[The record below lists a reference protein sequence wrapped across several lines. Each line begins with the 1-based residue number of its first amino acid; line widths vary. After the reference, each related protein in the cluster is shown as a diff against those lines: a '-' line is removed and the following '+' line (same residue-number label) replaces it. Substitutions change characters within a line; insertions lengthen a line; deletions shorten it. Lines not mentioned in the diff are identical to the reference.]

1 MNVKHV
7 GLVSGSE
14 ENADKFFGELLGL
27 TKAEPKTLPAALS
40 QALFGMNSDLKVIN
54 FLNDHAHFEIFIS
67 DASSRSQRPIQ
78 HVCLEVDDMPSF
90 LQKCRRL
97 DVQIL
102 QIRKG
107 DSQLTFIRDYDDNLF
122 EIKIKVR

>member
-14 ENADKFFGELLGL
+14 KNADKFFGKLLGL
-27 TKAEPKTLPAALS
+27 KKAEPKTLPAALS
-40 QALFGMNSDLKVIN
+40 QALFDVNSDLKVIN
-54 FLNDHAHFEIFIS
+54 FLNDQAHFEIFIS
-67 DASSRSQRPIQ
+67 GAYKSSQRPIQ
-78 HVCLEVDDMPSF
+78 HVCLEVDDLPSF

-97 DVQIL
+97 DVRIL

-107 DSQLTFIRDYDDNLF
+107 DSRLTFISDYDGNLF
-122 EIKIKVR
+122 EIKKKVR

>member
-54 FLNDHAHFEIFIS
+54 FLNDHAHFEIS
-67 DASSRSQRPIQ
+67 VTP
-78 HVCLEVDDMPSF
+78 P
-90 LQKCRRL
+90 
-97 DVQIL
+97 
-102 QIRKG
+102 RK
-107 DSQLTFIRDYDDNLF
+107 
-122 EIKIKVR
+122 

>member
-14 ENADKFFGELLGL
+14 KNADKFFGELLGL
-27 TKAEPKTLPAALS
+27 KKAEPKTLPAALS
-40 QALFGMNSDLKVIN
+40 QALFDVNSDLIVIN
-54 FLNDHAHFEIFIS
+54 YQNDQVHFEIFIS
-67 DASSRSQRPIQ
+67 GAYKSSQRPIQ
-78 HVCLEVDDMPSF
+78 HVCLEVDDLPSF
-90 LQKCRRL
+90 LQKCRSL

-107 DSQLTFIRDYDDNLF
+107 DSQLTFISDYDGNLF
-122 EIKIKVR
+122 EIKKKVQ

>member
-14 ENADKFFGELLGL
+14 KNADKFFGELLGL
-27 TKAEPKTLPAALS
+27 KKAEPKTLPAALS
-40 QALFGMNSDLKVIN
+40 QALFDVNSDLKVIN
-54 FLNDHAHFEIFIS
+54 FLNDQAHFEIFIFGAYKS
-67 DASSRSQRPIQ
+67 SQRPIQ
-78 HVCLEVDDMPSF
+78 HVCLEVDDLPSF

-107 DSQLTFIRDYDDNLF
+107 DSQLTFISDYDDNLF
-122 EIKIKVR
+122 EIKEKVR